1 MTIISFNYNKYLK
14 IEYLYIFL
22 LIIIFFVYG
31 LTLSEFIDFIFHDC
45 DESAPKYRI
54 IIEILGE
61 LGFVYLI
68 YYTLQKYIKTLI
80 DRLLNNIE
88 YIVPY
93 FDQILLFA
101 FSFGIYKHLQ
111 KSNFKL
117 IFLKNHYIDQYNTTF
132 NNSVKS

>member
-1 MTIISFNYNKYLK
+1 MTIISINYTKYLK
-14 IEYLYIFL
+14 IEYLYLLL

-31 LTLSEFIDFIFHDC
+31 LTLSEFIDFIFPDC

-54 IIEILGE
+54 IIEIVGE
-61 LGFVYLI
+61 LGVIYLI

-88 YIVPY
+88 YTVPY
-93 FDQILLFA
+93 FDQILLIA
-101 FSFGIYKHLQ
+101 FSLGIYKHLQ

-132 NNSVKS
+132 NNKVKS